1 MNKVSIFEHPEFGRI
16 RTLEID
22 GKIWFCASDVAA
34 ALGYSNPRDAV
45 VRHCKPMGVVVYDTP
60 TRSAVQKI
68 KYISEGNVYRLIA
81 GSKLPSA
88 EKFESWIFDELVPET
103 LKNGGY
109 LLKKNGETDN
119 ELLARAILLAQ
130 NRIKERDSRI
140 SALEKEN
147 NYAILKLK
155 LQAPKV
161 QYYDKVLQS
170 QSTYTTTQ
178 IAKELGMT
186 AGMLN
191 KRLRWAGI
199 QFRQSGQWL
208 LKAPYQNQGY
218 TATRTHVW
226 ESRTG
231 ETGTAMLTVWTEKGR
246 LFIHYLF
253 EAYRLRSQRYDLLLT
268 DIQMPETDGYGILEL
283 LRASNMENA
292 KTIPVIAVTARV
304 DDDNEYLSGGFS
316 GCIHKPFSM
325 EELINT
331 VAQVIGEKDRKE
343 YAPDFSLIL
352 SGEDNREEMLAL
364 FIEES
369 RKDLAALTA
378 ALDRQD
384 KEAAASSILH
394 KNLPLWETVRLDFP
408 LSHLRELVTEPAT
421 EWTNRQSMEM
431 RDIIRAVEKLIV
443 YAEKYGRKAY
453 ENNPDY

>member
-186 AGMLN
+186 A
-191 KRLRWAGI
+191 I
-199 QFRQSGQWL
+199 
-208 LKAPYQNQGY
+208 
-218 TATRTHVW
+218 
-226 ESRTG
+226 
-231 ETGTAMLTVWTEKGR
+231 
-246 LFIHYLF
+246 
-253 EAYRLRSQRYDLLLT
+253 
-268 DIQMPETDGYGILEL
+268 
-283 LRASNMENA
+283 
-292 KTIPVIAVTARV
+292 
-304 DDDNEYLSGGFS
+304 
-316 GCIHKPFSM
+316 
-325 EELINT
+325 
-331 VAQVIGEKDRKE
+331 
-343 YAPDFSLIL
+343 
-352 SGEDNREEMLAL
+352 
-364 FIEES
+364 
-369 RKDLAALTA
+369 
-378 ALDRQD
+378 
-384 KEAAASSILH
+384 
-394 KNLPLWETVRLDFP
+394 LPLAFRLQMVHFAYKTCI
-408 LSHLRELVTEPAT
+408 SF
-421 EWTNRQSMEM
+421 TNRAFEFTNL
-431 RDIIRAVEKLIV
+431 RF
-443 YAEKYGRKAY
+443 AY
-453 ENNPDY
+453 NCCSSFFKCHFSFCY

>member
-161 QYYDKVLQS
+161 QYYDKVLPKHLHDHTDSESIGNDCRYAEQTASMGRHPVPSIRSMAAQS
-170 QSTYTTTQ
+170 S
-178 IAKELGMT
+178 L
-186 AGMLN
+186 
-191 KRLRWAGI
+191 
-199 QFRQSGQWL
+199 S
-208 LKAPYQNQGY
+208 
-218 TATRTHVW
+218 
-226 ESRTG
+226 ESR
-231 ETGTAMLTVWTEKGR
+231 L
-246 LFIHYLF
+246 
-253 EAYRLRSQRYDLLLT
+253 
-268 DIQMPETDGYGILEL
+268 YGNPDPCMGKPH
-283 LRASNMENA
+283 RRN
-292 KTIPVIAVTARV
+292 RHGHV
-304 DDDNEYLSGGFS
+304 D
-316 GCIHKPFSM
+316 
-325 EELINT
+325 
-331 VAQVIGEKDRKE
+331 
-343 YAPDFSLIL
+343 
-352 SGEDNREEMLAL
+352 
-364 FIEES
+364 
-369 RKDLAALTA
+369 
-378 ALDRQD
+378 
-384 KEAAASSILH
+384 
-394 KNLPLWETVRLDFP
+394 RLDGKGSVIHT
-408 LSHLRELVTEPAT
+408 LSF
-421 EWTNRQSMEM
+421 
-431 RDIIRAVEKLIV
+431 
-443 YAEKYGRKAY
+443 
-453 ENNPDY
+453 

>member
-161 QYYDKVLQS
+161 QYL
-170 QSTYTTTQ
+170 
-178 IAKELGMT
+178 
-186 AGMLN
+186 
-191 KRLRWAGI
+191 
-199 QFRQSGQWL
+199 
-208 LKAPYQNQGY
+208 
-218 TATRTHVW
+218 
-226 ESRTG
+226 
-231 ETGTAMLTVWTEKGR
+231 
-246 LFIHYLF
+246 
-253 EAYRLRSQRYDLLLT
+253 
-268 DIQMPETDGYGILEL
+268 
-283 LRASNMENA
+283 
-292 KTIPVIAVTARV
+292 
-304 DDDNEYLSGGFS
+304 
-316 GCIHKPFSM
+316 
-325 EELINT
+325 
-331 VAQVIGEKDRKE
+331 
-343 YAPDFSLIL
+343 SLIH
-352 SGEDNREEMLAL
+352 
-364 FIEES
+364 I
-369 RKDLAALTA
+369 
-378 ALDRQD
+378 
-384 KEAAASSILH
+384 
-394 KNLPLWETVRLDFP
+394 
-408 LSHLRELVTEPAT
+408 
-421 EWTNRQSMEM
+421 
-431 RDIIRAVEKLIV
+431 
-443 YAEKYGRKAY
+443 
-453 ENNPDY
+453 

>member
-60 TRSAVQKI
+60 TRSAVQFI
-68 KYISEGNVYRLIA
+68 KYPAFEFLSGRQLATGNQPVYVSFADVL
-81 GSKLPSA
+81 
-88 EKFESWIFDELVPET
+88 DELVPET

-253 EAYRLRSQRYDLLLT
+253 EAY
-268 DIQMPETDGYGILEL
+268 
-283 LRASNMENA
+283 
-292 KTIPVIAVTARV
+292 
-304 DDDNEYLSGGFS
+304 
-316 GCIHKPFSM
+316 
-325 EELINT
+325 
-331 VAQVIGEKDRKE
+331 
-343 YAPDFSLIL
+343 
-352 SGEDNREEMLAL
+352 
-364 FIEES
+364 
-369 RKDLAALTA
+369 
-378 ALDRQD
+378 
-384 KEAAASSILH
+384 
-394 KNLPLWETVRLDFP
+394 
-408 LSHLRELVTEPAT
+408 LV
-421 EWTNRQSMEM
+421 
-431 RDIIRAVEKLIV
+431 
-443 YAEKYGRKAY
+443 
-453 ENNPDY
+453 

>member
-45 VRHCKPMGVVVYDTP
+45 VRHCKPMGVVAYDTP

-191 KRLRWAGI
+191 KQIGRA
-199 QFRQSGQWL
+199 
-208 LKAPYQNQGY
+208 
-218 TATRTHVW
+218 HV
-226 ESRTG
+226 
-231 ETGTAMLTVWTEKGR
+231 
-246 LFIHYLF
+246 
-253 EAYRLRSQRYDLLLT
+253 
-268 DIQMPETDGYGILEL
+268 
-283 LRASNMENA
+283 
-292 KTIPVIAVTARV
+292 
-304 DDDNEYLSGGFS
+304 
-316 GCIHKPFSM
+316 
-325 EELINT
+325 
-331 VAQVIGEKDRKE
+331 
-343 YAPDFSLIL
+343 
-352 SGEDNREEMLAL
+352 
-364 FIEES
+364 
-369 RKDLAALTA
+369 
-378 ALDRQD
+378 
-384 KEAAASSILH
+384 
-394 KNLPLWETVRLDFP
+394 
-408 LSHLRELVTEPAT
+408 
-421 EWTNRQSMEM
+421 
-431 RDIIRAVEKLIV
+431 
-443 YAEKYGRKAY
+443 
-453 ENNPDY
+453 